1 VQALDGTNLP
11 EGKAMARDLAELWVR
26 VNYKGFKKNEEM
38 FEKYDAEH
46 PGEFGGG
53 GEYIVQSGF
62 GWTNGVVLELLNQ
75 FGQQIT
81 AEESLAEDNKA

>member
-1 VQALDGTNLP
+1 
-11 EGKAMARDLAELWVR
+11 
-26 VNYKGFKKNEEM
+26 
-38 FEKYDAEH
+38 
-46 PGEFGGG
+46 
-53 GEYIVQSGF
+53 VQSGF